1 VPLRGQQGGCLRQP
15 GQPLYLFWFA
25 PYTHILTTAPST
37 ATLITVKGL
46 KLTNLP
52 NLPEPGL
59 ISALIAAAITQE
71 AILYGYVTGYVA
83 ASTVFELQNSIFLW
97 VQFNPCKLF
106 ALILKIQLNPSPK
119 NLNYR

>member
-1 VPLRGQQGGCLRQP
+1 VANKGAA
-15 GQPLYLFWFA
+15 FA
-25 PYTHILTTAPST
+25 NQA
-37 ATLITVKGL
+37 
-46 KLTNLP
+46 NLCICS
-52 NLPEPGL
+52 GL